1 MISVLAR
8 CSTFMTLKA
17 QRARRFLLLFAVVAI
32 TALLNGAAQVP
43 VQPNQLDRL
52 LGLADAGG
60 AVRVIVE
67 LDTSFVPEPLLDT
80 PQAISQQRSAIRA
93 AQDSILSRITT
104 AAAGDV
110 RRLTTVPLVALDVD
124 RAALSAIAAAPGVRA
139 IWPDTLDR
147 PTLAQSTVQ
156 VGAPTAWSNG
166 ATGAGWT
173 VAVLDTGVDKTH
185 PFLEGKIV
193 SEACFGT
200 TSAASGAASMCPGG
214 ASQST
219 APGSGQPC
227 ADQDCFHGTHVA
239 GIAAGSGTSFSGVA
253 RGASVMALQVF
264 SQISSSSV
272 CGNSPPCIAA
282 FVSDQIAALERV
294 YALRQAFNIAA
305 VNMSLGGD
313 LSSVTCDTD
322 ARKPIIDT
330 LRAAGILTVISSGNN
345 GSSTRLTAPAC
356 ISSAIS
362 VGSVG
367 DGSSG
372 QRLDVVSSFSNSA
385 SFLDVLAPG
394 ASITSARPGGTFT
407 ALNGTSMAAPHVAGA
422 LALLRQQTPSSDA
435 DQLESRLKSTGLSI
449 TDARNG
455 LARPRLRVDAALAAG
470 CSFTVAPLSLSFPYV
485 ATSRTLSV
493 TAPVGC
499 GWTAAA
505 TAPWVTITGG
515 ATGAGT
521 GTVTVSAL
529 QNTSPS
535 ERTASVSVAGQSVPV
550 SQAASPCTLVVQ
562 PTRLNVGASAGSVPI
577 SVTATAADCVWTA
590 TTTSPFLSLST
601 SQGLGTGAVTVTVAA
616 NPLSA
621 SRVGTVTVGGQT
633 VTIDQTGLTC
643 SYSVSPASL
652 SLSSS
657 GATRAVTVT
666 ANASDCAW
674 TSSSPVPW
682 ISIARGS
689 SASTASVT
697 VQPNPNAAQ
706 RSATIT
712 IGGQTVAVSQSGVT
726 CSFTFS
732 PTAPSMPAS
741 GGTLVLSVTATA
753 SDCSWSPTTT
763 ATWLHVPAA
772 PRTGSGSLSVA
783 VDALQRATPRSAAIQ
798 IGSQSV
804 TVSQLGVP
812 CSFTLSPSVPSLPQG
827 GGSGSLAIAPNLS
840 DCGWTVS
847 SNATWLTVVGA
858 ASGVGTGSVSYAAIA
873 NALSSQRSA
882 QLSIGSSSATVGQ
895 LGVTCGVQLT
905 TTDQNVPAA
914 GGTAV
919 FDVKA
924 NAADC
929 AWTVTTADPWIS
941 PASVAGVGTGSASFV
956 AQPNRLSASRIGM
969 VTLGTEIAGVKQAG
983 VVCAYRV
990 EPPSVSFGAGG
1001 GVASLAVVANAQDCS
1016 WSAGVT
1022 PSWISLSE
1030 TAGVGT
1036 RTINAT
1042 AAANPLSARRL
1053 DTLTLAGVSV
1063 GVEQA
1068 GVVCT
1073 FAISSTSLD
1082 VDPAGQVVPVQ
1093 VQVNASDCSVPTATG
1108 ASWLAVS
1115 SSSPPG
1121 GLSRTLSVVAGANP
1135 LAAVRQGQVTIGGVA
1150 VNVTQRG
1157 VPCTFQL
1164 SAGSV
1169 PVSAAGG
1176 VVRVLV
1182 GAAAPDCGWSVSGL
1196 SSWVT
1201 PALATGIGSQGL
1213 DFAVSANADE
1223 VPRAATFAVAG
1234 NVLIINQGSR
1244 NVGASQDGDNDTLP
1258 DAWELRFGLSAAG
1271 AGGADGPN
1279 GDPDGDGLTNLAEYL
1294 RSSHPRGFTTR
1305 YLAEGATSSFF
1316 STRIALAN
1324 PSSQP
1329 ANVLLRFLRNDS
1341 VPTGHFVLLPPL
1353 SRRTVNVAEV
1363 PGLQTAEF
1371 STIVESDQA
1380 IVVDRSMS
1388 WDARGYG
1395 THLEAAVTSPAA
1407 TWYLAEGATSDP
1419 FELFYLLQNPNE
1431 SAARARVRFVLSS
1444 GDVIERFYDVPAGT
1458 RVTVWVDRAD
1468 QRLATAELSGIVDV
1482 VSGPPIIVE
1491 RAMYLS
1497 RPEALFAAG
1506 HESAGTQTP
1515 STQWYLAEGATGPYF
1530 DTFVLVLNPSDTA
1543 ANVQVQYLLG
1553 SGAPVVKTYTIGPRR
1568 RSTIWV
1574 DVEDARLADTGFGA
1588 VVESTNGVPIVVER
1602 SMWWPSGDW
1611 QEAHSARASRVTSR
1625 RWGLAEGESGG
1636 TFAAQTFVLISN
1648 VSTFGA
1654 SINITVLF
1662 EDRAAITRT
1671 ISLGPSSRYAL
1682 SIPDLFPEAAG
1693 RRFSTL
1699 VESGGAQPGQLV
1711 VEQAIYTTPI
1721 GGPTW
1726 GGGAAEGGTPL
1737 P

>member
-1 MISVLAR
+1 MMSVLAR
-8 CSTFMTLKA
+8 CSTLMTLKA
-17 QRARRFLLLFAVVAI
+17 QRARRFLLLVAVGAI

-43 VQPNQLDRL
+43 IPSTQLDRL
-52 LGLADAGG
+52 LGLADAAG

-80 PQAISQQRSAIRA
+80 PQAVSQQRSAIRA
-93 AQDSILSRITT
+93 AQDSVLSRITT
-104 AAAGDV
+104 ATTADV

-124 RAALSAIAAAPGVRA
+124 RAALTAIGAAPGVRA

-147 PTLAQSTVQ
+147 PTLAQSSVQ

-166 ATGAGWT
+166 ATGVGWT

-185 PFLEGKIV
+185 PFLEGKVV

-214 ASQST
+214 VSQST

-264 SQISSSSV
+264 SQISSTSV

-294 YALRQAFNIAA
+294 YALRQALNIAA

-313 LSSVTCDTD
+313 LSSTACDTD

-356 ISSAIS
+356 ISSAVS

-385 SFLDVLAPG
+385 SFLDMLAPG
-394 ASITSARPGGTFT
+394 AAITSARPGGTFT

-422 LALLRQQTPSSDA
+422 LALLRQQTPSSGA
-435 DQLESRLKSTGLSI
+435 DQLEARLKSTGLSI

-455 LARPRLRVDAALAAG
+455 LALPRLRVDAALAAG
-470 CSFTVAPLSLSFPYV
+470 CSFTVSPLSLSFPYV

-499 GWTAAA
+499 GWTAVAA
-505 TAPWVTITGG
+505 APWVAITAG
-515 ATGAGT
+515 ATGAGA
-521 GTVTVSAL
+521 GTVTVSAT

-535 ERTASVSVAGQSVPV
+535 ERTASVAVAGQSVVV
-550 SQAASPCTLVVQ
+550 SQAASPCTLVIQ
-562 PTRLNVGASAGSVPI
+562 PTRLSVGAAGGLVPI
-577 SVTATAADCVWTA
+577 SVAATAADCVWTA
-590 TTTSPFLSLST
+590 TTASPFLSLAP
-601 SQGLGTGAVTVTVAA
+601 SQGLGTGVVSVTVAP

-621 SRVGTVTVGGQT
+621 SRVGTITVGGQT
-633 VTIDQTGLTC
+633 VTIDQTGVTC
-643 SYSVSPASL
+643 SYSVSPTSL
-652 SLSSS
+652 TLSAN
-657 GATRAVTVT
+657 GATRSVTVT
-666 ANASDCAW
+666 ANASDCVW
-674 TSSSPVPW
+674 TSSSPVSW
-682 ISIARGS
+682 ITIARGS

-697 VQPNPNAAQ
+697 VQPNPGAAP
-706 RSATIT
+706 RSATII
-712 IGGQTVAVSQSGVT
+712 IGGQAVAVSQSGVT
-726 CSFTFS
+726 CSFSFS

-741 GGTLVLSVTATA
+741 GGTLVLGVTATA
-753 SDCSWSPTTT
+753 SDCAWSPTTT
-763 ATWLHVPAA
+763 ATWLQVSAA
-772 PRTGSGSLSVA
+772 PRTGSGNLSV
-783 VDALQRATPRSAAIQ
+783 VVEALQRATPRSAAIQ
-798 IGSQSV
+798 IGAQSV
-804 TVSQLGVP
+804 TISQSGVP
-812 CSFTLSPSVPSLPQG
+812 CSFTLSPSAPSLSQG
-827 GGSGSLAIAPNLS
+827 GGAGSLAITPNVS
-840 DCGWTVS
+840 DCGWTVV
-847 SNATWLTVVGA
+847 SNATWLTIAGPA
-858 ASGVGTGSVSYAAIA
+858 GGVGTGSVSYAASA
-873 NALSSQRSA
+873 NPLSGQRSA
-882 QLSIGSSSATVGQ
+882 QLSIGSSSATVSQ
-895 LGVTCGVQLT
+895 LGVTCTVRLT
-905 TTDQNVPAA
+905 TTDQVVSAA
-914 GGTAV
+914 GGTAM
-919 FDVKA
+919 FDVTA

-929 AWTVTTADPWIS
+929 AWTVTTADSWVS
-941 PASVAGVGTGSASFV
+941 PASVAGVGTSRASFV
-956 AQPNRLSASRIGM
+956 AQPNPLSASRVGI
-969 VTLGTEIAGVKQAG
+969 VTLGTEIAGIKQAG
-983 VVCAYRV
+983 VLCAYRV
-990 EPPSVSFGAGG
+990 EPPAASFGSGG
-1001 GVASLAVVANAQDCS
+1001 GVVPLAVVANAPDCA
-1016 WSAGVT
+1016 WSAGAT
-1022 PSWISLSE
+1022 PPWISLSE
-1030 TAGVGT
+1030 TSGVGT

-1042 AAANPLSARRL
+1042 ATPNPLSARRL
-1053 DTLTLAGVSV
+1053 DALTLAGASV
-1063 GVEQA
+1063 VVDQA
-1068 GVVCT
+1068 GVACT
-1073 FAISSTSLD
+1073 FVVTPPSLD
-1082 VDPAGQVVPVQ
+1082 VDATAQAIPVQ
-1093 VQVNASDCSVPTATG
+1093 VQTSASDCTVPTATG
-1108 ASWLAVS
+1108 ASWLTVTAPS
-1115 SSSPPG
+1115 AT
-1121 GLSRTLSVVAGANP
+1121 GLSRTLLVGASANP
-1135 LAAVRQGQVTIGGVA
+1135 LAAVRQGQVTIGGVG
-1150 VNVTQRG
+1150 VSVTQRG
-1157 VPCTFQL
+1157 VSCTFQL
-1164 SAGSV
+1164 STGSV

-1196 SSWVT
+1196 SAWVT

-1223 VPRAATFAVAG
+1223 VPRAATFTVAG

-1258 DAWELRFGLSAAG
+1258 DAWEVRFGLSPAG

-1324 PSSQP
+1324 PSSES

-1341 VPTGHFVLLPPL
+1341 VPTGHFVVLPPL
-1353 SRRTVNVAEV
+1353 SRRTVTVADV

-1371 STIVESDQA
+1371 STIVESDRA

-1395 THLEAAVTSPAA
+1395 THLETAVLAPAA

-1431 SAARARVRFVLSS
+1431 SASRARVRFVLAS
-1444 GDVIERFYDVPAGT
+1444 GDEIERFYDVPAGT
-1458 RVTVWVDRAD
+1458 RVTVWVDQAD
-1468 QRLATAELSGIVDV
+1468 PRLAAAELSGIVDV
-1482 VSGPPIIVE
+1482 VSGAPIIVE

-1497 RPEALFAAG
+1497 RPEAFFAAG

-1530 DTFVLVLNPSDTA
+1530 DTFVLVLNPTDTT
-1543 ANVQVQYLLG
+1543 ANVRVQYLLG
-1553 SGAPVVKTYTIGPRR
+1553 NGVPVVKSYVIGPRR
-1568 RSTIWV
+1568 RATIWV

-1588 VVESTNGVPIVVER
+1588 VVETTNGVPIVVER
-1602 SMWWPSGDW
+1602 SMWWPSGNW

-1636 TFAAQTFVLISN
+1636 IFAAQTFVLISN
-1648 VSTFGA
+1648 VSTFST
-1654 SINITVLF
+1654 SINISVLF

-1682 SIPDLFPEAAG
+1682 SVPDLFPEAAG

-1699 VESGGAQPGQLV
+1699 VESGGGQPGQLV
-1711 VEQAIYTTPI
+1711 VEQAIYTTPT

-1726 GGGAAEGGTPL
+1726 GAGAAEGATPL